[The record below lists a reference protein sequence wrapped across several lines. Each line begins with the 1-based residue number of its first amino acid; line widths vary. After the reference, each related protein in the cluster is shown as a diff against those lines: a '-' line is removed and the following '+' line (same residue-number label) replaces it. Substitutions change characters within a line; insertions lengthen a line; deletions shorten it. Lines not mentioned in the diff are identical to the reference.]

1 MKMVLI
7 YAHRDSAFLK
17 KSKLL
22 TYLGALVE
30 EEGFEFWWD
39 KEMNSPLWDE
49 EIRTKLQEAD
59 IIVCLV
65 SQSFI
70 RSKYIQKVESIIA
83 SKRLNKEGVLVVPI
97 IYQAYT
103 GWGKFAW
110 LKKCHHFPTDG
121 KPLERKRFRNEI
133 FLEIIE
139 YIRAWYHGRV
149 KPFKNKKAIYT
160 LRRSLESSLSKEQMR
175 ILVKDSCEHARQM
188 VPNDNLRV
196 KIVQRAKGILK
207 TKGAGSVLNKSDL
220 EKIDKDVLAGNTRK
234 PDAVKVRWVL
244 RCAELHPQGR
254 VQKQK

>member
-7 YAHRDSAFLK
+7 YAHRDSIFLK
-17 KSKLL
+17 NSKLL

-30 EEGFEFWWD
+30 EEEFELWWD
-39 KEMNSPLWDE
+39 KKMNYPLYDE
-49 EIRTKLQEAD
+49 EIKKKLQEAD
-59 IIVCLV
+59 IIICLV

-70 RSKYIQKVESIIA
+70 QSKYIRNVESIIA
-83 SKRLNKEGVLVVPI
+83 SKRLTKEGVLVVPI

-103 GWGKFAW
+103 EGRKFAW
-110 LKKCHHFPTDG
+110 LKNVHHFPTDG

-139 YIRAWYHGRV
+139 YIRKWYHGRV

-175 ILVKDSCEHARQM
+175 ILIQDSCEHACKM
-188 VPNDNLRV
+188 VPSNNLRN
-196 KIVQRAKGILK
+196 KIVQRAKGILAL
-207 TKGAGSVLNKSDL
+207 KGAGSALNKSDL
-220 EKIDKDVLAGNTRK
+220 EKIDKDVLARDSRK

-244 RCAELHPQGR
+244 RCAKLHPQGR
-254 VQKQK
+254 VQK